1 MTQEE
6 EKRGEIDRLVDVLVC
21 AAMSSDKRGC
31 SKEIFKVKESV
42 TRALYRI
49 AGADA

>member
-6 EKRGEIDRLVDVLVC
+6 DKRREIDRLVDVLVC
-21 AAMSSDKRGC
+21 SAMSSDKRGC
-31 SKEIFKVKESV
+31 SQDILRVKESV
-42 TRALYRI
+42 ARALYRI